1 MNLLN
6 SAKNYISKGL
16 SVISTDNTKRSLFPW
31 KKLQTTIATQDELTK
46 MLSHNKCQGI
56 AVICGA
62 VSGNLEV
69 IDVDCKYCVN

>member
-1 MNLLN
+1 
-6 SAKNYISKGL
+6 
-16 SVISTDNTKRSLFPW
+16 
-31 KKLQTTIATQDELTK
+31 LQTTIATQDELTK